1 MATEFWG
8 LLWTT
13 LATVV
18 LLVAPVIIYAYS
30 ELDRWIGDDSFD
42 RVMSSVAT
50 PKRFT
55 STILRPGPVGR

>member
-1 MATEFWG
+1 MTTEFWG

-18 LLVAPVIIYAYS
+18 FLVAPIVMYAYFAS
-30 ELDRWIGDDSFD
+30 DRWIGDDSYD

-50 PKRFT
+50 PERAT
-55 STILRPGPVGR
+55 RANR